1 MRLLRRCL
9 AYFRPDLPRIV
20 WSLVLT
26 FLATLCGL
34 LQPVTFKVLF
44 DSVFNGKPPSGWVDR
59 TMLAVLPDDKV
70 GQIIGLAGIC
80 FAITLAAAVLVMF
93 QTMAAVKVGYYGL
106 RHVRSDLFL
115 HLQRLSLAYHRAR
128 PQGDPLYRMTND
140 AFGFQTILNIVV
152 GNVLVSV
159 ITLVVMA
166 WIMFSIQPLLTL
178 VSLVAIPLLIAVHKW
193 SQRAILTGWVS
204 AKAADTGL
212 TTIIQ
217 RSIASLWLTQAFGR
231 ERDEYQ
237 KFRGAV
243 DDTMR
248 VMFRV
253 HWREVVY
260 AMLVATIL
268 GLGVAVILGLGGY
281 LVYRD
286 EFDLHAAAG
295 MTTGKLILFLM
306 YLGKFYDPLN
316 KITGSGS
323 TFGQAV
329 VQAKRVFEVLDEEPA
344 IKDPPDPTPL
354 PKRPRTIEL
363 RGVSFEYLPGRPVL
377 RDVSTTIEP
386 GKMVAFVGESGVGK
400 STILTLLPRFYDVT
414 SGAILLDGID
424 VRHVR
429 TSELRQH
436 IAIVLQENPLLPTTV
451 AENIAYGAPHA
462 TPQQI
467 QAAAEAA
474 EADAFIER
482 LPDGYDT
489 VLSENATN
497 ISGGQRQRLA
507 IARALITEAPILLL
521 DEPTSAL
528 DPQNEQLITGTLNKL
543 KGKRTMIVVSHRL
556 STVAD
561 ADEIFVMH
569 DGRVVER
576 GKHEQLIAQ
585 GGVYYRMAKHQL
597 KLEDPGGL
605 QLGTESTAPA
615 VLEAPTP
622 LSPVLRGEAG

>member
-44 DSVFNGKPPSGWVDR
+44 DSAFAGKPPSGWVDR
-59 TMLAVLPDDKV
+59 TMLAVLPADKV
-70 GQIIGLAGIC
+70 GQIVGLAVIC

-115 HLQRLSLAYHRAR
+115 QLQRLSLAYHRAR
-128 PQGDPLYRMTND
+128 PQGDPLYRMTSD
-140 AFGFQTILNIVV
+140 AYGFQTILNIVV
-152 GNVLVSV
+152 SNVLVSV
-159 ITLVVMA
+159 VTLVVMA
-166 WIMFSIQPLLTL
+166 CIMFTIQPLLTL
-178 VSLVAIPLLIAVHKW
+178 VSLVAIPLLVAVHKW
-193 SQRAILTGWVS
+193 SQRAIMSGWEK

-231 ERDEYQ
+231 ERDEYR
-237 KFRGAV
+237 KFSGAV

-260 AMLVATIL
+260 AMFVATIL

-286 EFDLHAAAG
+286 EFVRHAENGFTA
-295 MTTGKLILFLM
+295 GKLVLFLM

-316 KITGSGS
+316 RISGSGS

-329 VQAKRVFEVLDEEPA
+329 VQARRVFEVLDQEPA
-344 IKDPPDPTPL
+344 IKDPPNPTPL
-354 PKRPRTIEL
+354 PKRARTIEL
-363 RGVSFEYLPGRPVL
+363 RNTSFEYLPGRPVL
-377 RDVSTTIEP
+377 RDVSVTIGP

-400 STILTLLPRFYDVT
+400 STILSLLPRFYDVT
-414 SGAILLDGID
+414 NGAILLDGID
-424 VRHVR
+424 VRQVR
-429 TSELRQH
+429 TSELRRH
-436 IAIVLQENPLLPTTV
+436 IAIVLQENPLLPATV
-451 AENIAYGAPHA
+451 AENIAYGAPDA
-462 TPQQI
+462 TPQQVR
-467 QAAAEAA
+467 AAAEAA

-482 LPDGYDT
+482 LPARYDT
-489 VLSENATN
+489 VVAENATN

-528 DPQNEQLITGTLNKL
+528 DPQNEQLITHTLNKL
-543 KGKRTMIVVSHRL
+543 KGRRTIILVSHRL

-561 ADEIFVMH
+561 ADEIFVMEE
-569 DGRVVER
+569 GRIVER
-576 GKHEQLIAQ
+576 GTHEQLVAM
-585 GGVYYRMAKHQL
+585 GGVYFRMARHQM
-597 KLEDPGGL
+597 KLE
-605 QLGTESTAPA
+605 EPA
-615 VLEAPTP
+615 AEGA
-622 LSPVLRGEAG
+622 